1 VRLPPPCPRGPFAL
15 LPFAAGIGYGS
26 AHSGQKL
33 DAKSFPGAEASHGRY
48 GVTLTMRAAV
58 WLIER
63 PRWFK
68 RAILIA
74 NDLVMLTVALWLAYS
89 LRWSQP
95 YVPFTLTHWLLFAA
109 APIIGVITFHMRGL
123 YKLVTRYIGP
133 EGTTRIYVAVLI
145 AVLVWALLVLMVGVK
160 NQPRSVV
167 VIYGLIAAGLIRFS
181 RQWAASML
189 LRGAPQH
196 RAVSFTERKNVII
209 YGAGTIGIQLLR
221 ALNETGQFNMV
232 AFIDNNPSL
241 AGQVVHG
248 VKVLRPGKIG
258 KVITT
263 ENVKEVLLA
272 MPSALRS
279 ERRAAIKALAPF
291 PVVVKTLPA
300 LEEIASGH
308 VEVSDL
314 RPIDVEDLLGR
325 DPVAPELEL
334 LTAHVRG
341 KVVMITGAGGSIG
354 SELTRQ
360 LLELGPK
367 ALILFELSEVALY
380 EIEMEIEEA
389 QRQGAKAPNAAGTSE
404 AKIVPVLGSVL
415 DRKLVA
421 RTIRDF
427 DVDVIYHAAAYKHV
441 PLVEMN
447 PFAGVQNNTF
457 GTLALA
463 ETAKEL
469 GVERFVLVS
478 SDKAVR
484 PTNVMGASKRLAE
497 LILQALAEPRA
508 AEPRVVEPRTG
519 SRGARTIFT
528 MVRFGNV
535 LDSSGSVV
543 KRFRNQI
550 QAGGPVTV
558 THKEIIRYFMSI
570 PEAAQLVIQA
580 GAMASGGEVFVLDMG
595 TPVKIDDLA
604 RTMIRLSG
612 LEVRDEATP
621 EGDIAIEYIGLRRGE
636 KLYEELL
643 IGENTTG
650 TGHPRIFKNSEP
662 FLAYAELVTAL
673 ERLDD
678 AIQRL
683 AEAELQD
690 MLRATVEGYQPGTS
704 GHPATAK
711 DEWQPVSRTLH

>member
-1 VRLPPPCPRGPFAL
+1 
-15 LPFAAGIGYGS
+15 
-26 AHSGQKL
+26 
-33 DAKSFPGAEASHGRY
+33 
-48 GVTLTMRAAV
+48 MRSAV

-68 RAILIA
+68 RIFLIV
-74 NDLVMLTVALWLAYS
+74 NDMALLTIALWAAYS
-89 LRWSQP
+89 LRLSQF
-95 YVPFTLTHWLLFAA
+95 YVPESFGMILLMAA

-133 EGTTRIYVAVLI
+133 EGTTRIYVAVII
-145 AVLVWALLVLMVGVK
+145 AVLAWALLVLLSGIK
-160 NQPRSVV
+160 GHPRSVV
-167 VIYGLIAAGLIRFS
+167 VIYGLIAAGLIRLS
-181 RQWAASML
+181 RQWAAAL
-189 LRGAPQH
+189 LLKAAPQH
-196 RAVSFTERKNVII
+196 KPVSFDERKNVII
-209 YGAGTIGIQLLR
+209 YGAGAMGVQLLR
-221 ALNETGQFNMV
+221 ALNETNQFNMV
-232 AFIDNNPSL
+232 AFIDNSPSL

-258 KVITT
+258 KVIST

-279 ERRAAIKALAPF
+279 ERRAAIKALEPF

-300 LEEIASGH
+300 LEEIASGR

-314 RPIDVEDLLGR
+314 RPIEVEDLLGR

-334 LTAHVRG
+334 LTGHVKD

-367 ALILFELSEVALY
+367 SLILFELSEVALY
-380 EIEMEIEEA
+380 EIEMEIEELKW
-389 QRQGAKAPNAAGTSE
+389 RRAKEPEAPPLADT
-404 AKIVPVLGSVL
+404 KIIPVLGSVQ

-421 RTIRDF
+421 RTISDY
-427 DVDVIYHAAAYKHV
+427 DVEVIYHAAAYKHV
-441 PLVEMN
+441 PLVEVN
-447 PFAGVQNNTF
+447 PFTGLQNNTF
-457 GTLALA
+457 GTLTLA
-463 ETAKEL
+463 EVAKEAR
-469 GVERFVLVS
+469 VERFVLVS

-497 LILQALAEPRA
+497 LILQALAEPHGTT
-508 AEPRVVEPRTG
+508 V
-519 SRGARTIFT
+519 FT

-543 KRFRNQI
+543 RRFRNQI

-558 THKEIIRYFMSI
+558 THPEIIRYFMSI

-604 RTMIRLSG
+604 RTMVRLSG
-612 LEVRDEATP
+612 LEVRDDTNP
-621 EGDIAIEYIGLRRGE
+621 DGDIAIEYIGLRRGE

-650 TGHPRIFKNSEP
+650 TSHPRIFKNSEP
-662 FLAYAELVTAL
+662 VLAYAELAAAL

-678 AIQRL
+678 AIQRHD
-683 AEAELQD
+683 EADLQD
-690 MLRATVEGYQPGTS
+690 MLRATVEGYKPGST
-704 GHPATAK
+704 GHPASVK
-711 DEWQPVSRTLH
+711 DEWQPVSRMLH

>member
-1 VRLPPPCPRGPFAL
+1 L
-15 LPFAAGIGYGS
+15 
-26 AHSGQKL
+26 
-33 DAKSFPGAEASHGRY
+33 
-48 GVTLTMRAAV
+48 
-58 WLIER
+58 
-63 PRWFK
+63 
-68 RAILIA
+68 
-74 NDLVMLTVALWLAYS
+74 
-89 LRWSQP
+89 SQF
-95 YVPFTLTHWLLFAA
+95 YVPESFGMILLMAA

-133 EGTTRIYVAVLI
+133 EGTTRIYVAVII
-145 AVLVWALLVLMVGVK
+145 AVLAWALLVLLSGIK
-160 NQPRSVV
+160 GHPRSVV
-167 VIYGLIAAGLIRFS
+167 VIYGLIAAGLIRLS
-181 RQWAASML
+181 RQWAAAL
-189 LRGAPQH
+189 LLKAAPQH
-196 RAVSFTERKNVII
+196 KPVSFDERKNVII
-209 YGAGTIGIQLLR
+209 YGAGAMGVQLLR
-221 ALNETGQFNMV
+221 ALNETNQFNMV
-232 AFIDNNPSL
+232 AFIDNSPSL

-258 KVITT
+258 KVIST

-279 ERRAAIKALAPF
+279 ERRAAIKALEPF

-300 LEEIASGH
+300 LEEIASGR

-314 RPIDVEDLLGR
+314 RPIEVEDLLGR

-334 LTAHVRG
+334 LTGHVKD

-367 ALILFELSEVALY
+367 SLILFELSEVALY
-380 EIEMEIEEA
+380 EIEMEIEELKW
-389 QRQGAKAPNAAGTSE
+389 RRAKEPEAPPLADT
-404 AKIVPVLGSVL
+404 KIIPVLGSVQ

-421 RTIRDF
+421 RTISDY
-427 DVDVIYHAAAYKHV
+427 DVEVIYHAAAYKHV
-441 PLVEMN
+441 PLVEVN
-447 PFAGVQNNTF
+447 PFTGLQNNTF
-457 GTLALA
+457 GTLTLA
-463 ETAKEL
+463 EVAKEAR
-469 GVERFVLVS
+469 VERFVLVS

-497 LILQALAEPRA
+497 LILQALAEPHGTT
-508 AEPRVVEPRTG
+508 V
-519 SRGARTIFT
+519 FT

-543 KRFRNQI
+543 RRFRNQI

-558 THKEIIRYFMSI
+558 THPEIIRYFMSI

-604 RTMIRLSG
+604 RTMVRLSG
-612 LEVRDEATP
+612 LEVRDDTNP
-621 EGDIAIEYIGLRRGE
+621 DGDIAIEYIGLRRGE

-650 TGHPRIFKNSEP
+650 TSHPRIFKNSEP
-662 FLAYAELVTAL
+662 VLAYAELAAAL

-678 AIQRL
+678 AIQRHD
-683 AEAELQD
+683 EADLQD
-690 MLRATVEGYQPGTS
+690 MLRATVEGYKPGST
-704 GHPATAK
+704 GHPASVK
-711 DEWQPVSRTLH
+711 DEWQPVSRMLH

>member
-1 VRLPPPCPRGPFAL
+1 
-15 LPFAAGIGYGS
+15 
-26 AHSGQKL
+26 
-33 DAKSFPGAEASHGRY
+33 
-48 GVTLTMRAAV
+48 MRSAV

-68 RAILIA
+68 RIFLIV
-74 NDLVMLTVALWLAYS
+74 NDMALLTIALWAAYS
-89 LRWSQP
+89 LRLSQF
-95 YVPFTLTHWLLFAA
+95 YVPESFGMILLMAA
-109 APIIGVITFHMRGL
+109 ASIIGVITFHMRGL

-133 EGTTRIYVAVLI
+133 EGTTRIYVAVII
-145 AVLVWALLVLMVGVK
+145 AVLAWALLVLLSGIK
-160 NQPRSVV
+160 GHPRSVV
-167 VIYGLIAAGLIRFS
+167 VIYGLIAAGLIRLS
-181 RQWAASML
+181 RQWAAAL
-189 LRGAPQH
+189 LLKAAPQH
-196 RAVSFTERKNVII
+196 KPVSFDERKNVII
-209 YGAGTIGIQLLR
+209 YGAGAMGVQLLR
-221 ALNETGQFNMV
+221 ALNETNQFNMV
-232 AFIDNNPSL
+232 AFIDNSPSL

-258 KVITT
+258 KVIST

-279 ERRAAIKALAPF
+279 ERRAAIKALEPF

-300 LEEIASGH
+300 LEEIASGR

-314 RPIDVEDLLGR
+314 RPIEVEDLLGR

-334 LTAHVRG
+334 LTGHVKD

-367 ALILFELSEVALY
+367 SLILFELSEVALY
-380 EIEMEIEEA
+380 EIEMEIEELKW
-389 QRQGAKAPNAAGTSE
+389 RRAKEPEAPPLADT
-404 AKIVPVLGSVL
+404 KIIPVLGSVQ

-421 RTIRDF
+421 RTISDY
-427 DVDVIYHAAAYKHV
+427 DVEVIYHAAAYKHV
-441 PLVEMN
+441 PLVEVN
-447 PFAGVQNNTF
+447 PFTGLQNNTF
-457 GTLALA
+457 GTLTLA
-463 ETAKEL
+463 EVAKEAR
-469 GVERFVLVS
+469 VERFVLVS

-497 LILQALAEPRA
+497 LILQALAEPHGTT
-508 AEPRVVEPRTG
+508 V
-519 SRGARTIFT
+519 FT

-543 KRFRNQI
+543 RRFRNQI

-558 THKEIIRYFMSI
+558 THPEIIRYFMSI

-604 RTMIRLSG
+604 RTMVRLSG
-612 LEVRDEATP
+612 LEVRDDTNP
-621 EGDIAIEYIGLRRGE
+621 DGDIAIEYIGLRRGE

-650 TGHPRIFKNSEP
+650 TSHPRIFKNSEP
-662 FLAYAELVTAL
+662 VLAYAELVAAL

-678 AIQRL
+678 AIQRHD
-683 AEAELQD
+683 EADLQE
-690 MLRATVEGYQPGTS
+690 MLRATVEGYKPGST
-704 GHPATAK
+704 GHPASVK
-711 DEWQPVSRTLH
+711 DEWQPVSRMLH

>member
-1 VRLPPPCPRGPFAL
+1 M
-15 LPFAAGIGYGS
+15 LPFAGGISYGA
-26 AHSGQKL
+26 AHSDL
-33 DAKSFPGAEASHGRY
+33 ERDAKTKRGSGQRRRF
-48 GVTLTMRAAV
+48 GVALHMRSAV

-68 RAILIA
+68 RIFLIA
-74 NDLVMLTVALWLAYS
+74 NDMVLLTIALWAAYS
-89 LRWSQP
+89 LRLSQF
-95 YVPFTLTHWLLFAA
+95 YVPETFGMILLMAA

-123 YKLVTRYIGP
+123 YKLVTRFIGP
-133 EGTTRIYVAVLI
+133 EGTTRIYVAVII
-145 AVLVWALLVLMVGVK
+145 AVLAWALLVLLSGIK
-160 NQPRSVV
+160 GHPRSVV
-167 VIYGLIAAGLIRFS
+167 VIYGLIAAGLIRLS
-181 RQWAASML
+181 RQWAAAL
-189 LRGAPQH
+189 LLKAAPQH
-196 RAVSFTERKNVII
+196 KPVSFDERKNVII
-209 YGAGTIGIQLLR
+209 YGAGTMGVQLLR
-221 ALNETGQFNMV
+221 ALNETNQFNMV
-232 AFIDNNPSL
+232 AFIDNSPSL

-279 ERRAAIKALAPF
+279 ERRAAIKALEPF

-300 LEEIASGH
+300 LEEIASGR

-314 RPIDVEDLLGR
+314 RPIEVEDLLGR

-334 LTAHVRG
+334 LTGHVKD

-380 EIEMEIEEA
+380 EIEMEIEELKW
-389 QRQGAKAPNAAGTSE
+389 RRAKEPEAPPLADT
-404 AKIVPVLGSVL
+404 KIIPVLGSVL
-415 DRKLVA
+415 DRKLVT
-421 RTIRDF
+421 RIISTH
-427 DVDVIYHAAAYKHV
+427 DVEVIYHAAAYKHV
-441 PLVEMN
+441 PLVEVN
-447 PFAGVQNNTF
+447 PFTGVQNNTF
-457 GTLALA
+457 GTLTLA
-463 ETAKEL
+463 EVAKEAR
-469 GVERFVLVS
+469 VERFVLVS

-497 LILQALAEPRA
+497 LILQALAEPHGTT
-508 AEPRVVEPRTG
+508 V
-519 SRGARTIFT
+519 FT

-543 KRFRNQI
+543 RRFRNQI

-558 THKEIIRYFMSI
+558 THPEIIRYFMSI

-604 RTMIRLSG
+604 RTMVRLSG
-612 LEVRDEATP
+612 LEVLDDTNP
-621 EGDIAIEYIGLRRGE
+621 DGDIAIEYIGLRRGE

-650 TGHPRIFKNSEP
+650 TSHPRIFKNSEP
-662 FLAYAELVTAL
+662 VLAYAELVAAL

-678 AIQRL
+678 AIQRQD
-683 AEAELQD
+683 EADLQE
-690 MLRATVEGYQPGTS
+690 MLRATVEGYKPGST
-704 GHPATAK
+704 GHPASVK
-711 DEWQPVSRTLH
+711 DEWQPVSPTLH

>member
-1 VRLPPPCPRGPFAL
+1 
-15 LPFAAGIGYGS
+15 
-26 AHSGQKL
+26 
-33 DAKSFPGAEASHGRY
+33 
-48 GVTLTMRAAV
+48 MRFAV

-68 RAILIA
+68 RTLLILNDIA
-74 NDLVMLTVALWLAYS
+74 VLTVALWAAYS
-89 LRWSQP
+89 LRLSKF
-95 YVPFTLTHWLLFAA
+95 YVPETFGMVVLFAA
-109 APIIGVITFHMRGL
+109 APLIGIITFHLRGL
-123 YKLVTRYIGP
+123 YKLVTRFIGP
-133 EGTTRIYVAVLI
+133 EGTARIYVAVII
-145 AVLVWALLVLMVGVK
+145 AVLAWALLVLLSGIK
-160 NQPRSVV
+160 GHPRSVV
-167 VIYGLIAAGLIRFS
+167 VIYGLIAAGLIRLS
-181 RQWAASML
+181 RQWAGAML
-189 LRGAPQH
+189 LRAAPQH
-196 RAVSFTERKNVII
+196 KPVNFEERKNVII
-209 YGAGTIGIQLLR
+209 YGAGTTGIQLLR
-221 ALNETGQFNMV
+221 ALNETGGYNMV

-279 ERRAAIKALAPF
+279 ERRAAIKALEPF

-314 RPIDVEDLLGR
+314 RPIEVEDLLGR
-325 DPVAPELEL
+325 DPVAPEIEL
-334 LTAHVRG
+334 LTAHVKD

-380 EIEMEIEEA
+380 EIEMEIEELKW
-389 QRQGAKAPNAAGTSE
+389 RRAKEPDAAPLAET
-404 AKIVPVLGSVL
+404 KIIPVLGSVL
-415 DRKLVA
+415 DRRAVA
-421 RTIRDF
+421 RTIGNF
-427 DVDVIYHAAAYKHV
+427 GVEVIYHAAAYKHV
-441 PLVEMN
+441 PIVELN
-447 PFAGVQNNTF
+447 PFTGLQNNTF
-457 GTLALA
+457 GTLTLA
-463 ETAKEL
+463 EAAKEA

-497 LILQALAEPRA
+497 LILQALAEPRGTT
-508 AEPRVVEPRTG
+508 V
-519 SRGARTIFT
+519 FT

-543 KRFRNQI
+543 RRFRNQI

-558 THKEIIRYFMSI
+558 THPEIIRYFMSI

-604 RTMIRLSG
+604 RTMVRLSG
-612 LEVRDEATP
+612 LEVRDENNP
-621 EGDIAIEYIGLRRGE
+621 DGDIAIEYIGLRRGE

-650 TGHPRIFKNSEP
+650 TSHPRIFKNSEP
-662 FLAYAELVTAL
+662 VLAYAELVAAL

-678 AIQRL
+678 AIQRQD
-683 AEAELQD
+683 EAELQE
-690 MLRATVEGYQPGTS
+690 MLRATVEGYMPGSS
-704 GHPATAK
+704 GHPGSLK
-711 DEWQPVSRTLH
+711 DEWQPASLTLH

>member
-1 VRLPPPCPRGPFAL
+1 
-15 LPFAAGIGYGS
+15 
-26 AHSGQKL
+26 
-33 DAKSFPGAEASHGRY
+33 
-48 GVTLTMRAAV
+48 MRSAV

-68 RAILIA
+68 RIFLIV
-74 NDLVMLTVALWLAYS
+74 NDMALLTIALWAAYS
-89 LRWSQP
+89 LRLSQF
-95 YVPFTLTHWLLFAA
+95 YVPESFGMILLMAA

-133 EGTTRIYVAVLI
+133 EGTTRIYVAVII
-145 AVLVWALLVLMVGVK
+145 AVLAWALLVLLSGIK
-160 NQPRSVV
+160 GHPRSVV
-167 VIYGLIAAGLIRFS
+167 AIYGLIAAGLIRLS
-181 RQWAASML
+181 RQWAAAL
-189 LRGAPQH
+189 LLKAAPQH
-196 RAVSFTERKNVII
+196 KPVSFDERKSVII
-209 YGAGTIGIQLLR
+209 YGAGAMGVQLLR
-221 ALNETGQFNMV
+221 ALNETNQFNMV
-232 AFIDNNPSL
+232 AFIDNSPSL

-258 KVITT
+258 KVIST

-279 ERRAAIKALAPF
+279 ERRAAIKALEPF

-300 LEEIASGH
+300 LEEIASGR

-314 RPIDVEDLLGR
+314 RPIEVEDLLGR

-334 LTAHVRG
+334 LTGHVKD

-367 ALILFELSEVALY
+367 SLILFELSEVALY
-380 EIEMEIEEA
+380 EIEMEIEELKW
-389 QRQGAKAPNAAGTSE
+389 RRAKEPEAPPLADT
-404 AKIVPVLGSVL
+404 KIIPVLGSVQ
-415 DRKLVA
+415 DRRLVA
-421 RTIRDF
+421 RTISDY
-427 DVDVIYHAAAYKHV
+427 DVEVIYHAAAYKHV
-441 PLVEMN
+441 PLVEVN
-447 PFAGVQNNTF
+447 PFTGLQNNTF
-457 GTLALA
+457 GTLTLA
-463 ETAKEL
+463 EVAKEAR
-469 GVERFVLVS
+469 VERFVLVS

-497 LILQALAEPRA
+497 LILQALAEPHGTT
-508 AEPRVVEPRTG
+508 V
-519 SRGARTIFT
+519 FT

-543 KRFRNQI
+543 RRFRNQI

-558 THKEIIRYFMSI
+558 THPEIIRYFMSI

-604 RTMIRLSG
+604 RTMVRLSG
-612 LEVRDEATP
+612 LEVRDDTNP
-621 EGDIAIEYIGLRRGE
+621 DGDIAIEYIGLRRGE

-650 TGHPRIFKNSEP
+650 TSHPRIFKNSEP
-662 FLAYAELVTAL
+662 VLAYAELVAAL

-678 AIQRL
+678 AIQRHD
-683 AEAELQD
+683 EADLQD
-690 MLRATVEGYQPGTS
+690 MLRATVEGYKPGST
-704 GHPATAK
+704 GHPASVK
-711 DEWQPVSRTLH
+711 DEWQPVSRMLH

>member
-1 VRLPPPCPRGPFAL
+1 
-15 LPFAAGIGYGS
+15 
-26 AHSGQKL
+26 
-33 DAKSFPGAEASHGRY
+33 
-48 GVTLTMRAAV
+48 MRSAV

-68 RAILIA
+68 RLFLIA
-74 NDLVMLTVALWLAYS
+74 NDMALLTIALWAAYS
-89 LRWSQP
+89 LRLSRFYIP
-95 YVPFTLTHWLLFAA
+95 ESFGMILVMAA
-109 APIIGVITFHMRGL
+109 APLIGVITFHMRGL
-123 YKLVTRYIGP
+123 YKLVTRFIGP
-133 EGTTRIYVAVLI
+133 EGTTRIYVAVII
-145 AVLVWALLVLMVGVK
+145 AVLAWALLVLLSGIK
-160 NQPRSVV
+160 GHPRSVV
-167 VIYGLIAAGLIRFS
+167 VIYGLIAAGLIRLS
-181 RQWAASML
+181 RQWAGAL
-189 LRGAPQH
+189 LLKAAPQH
-196 RAVSFTERKNVII
+196 KPVSCDERKNVII
-209 YGAGTIGIQLLR
+209 YGAGTMGVQLLR
-221 ALNETGQFNMV
+221 ALNETNQFNMV
-232 AFIDNNPSL
+232 AFIDNSPSL

-279 ERRAAIKALAPF
+279 ERRAAIKALEPF
-291 PVVVKTLPA
+291 PVLVKTLPA
-300 LEEIASGH
+300 LEEIASGR

-314 RPIDVEDLLGR
+314 RPIEVEDLLGR

-334 LTAHVRG
+334 LTGHVKD

-380 EIEMEIEEA
+380 EIEMEIEELKW
-389 QRQGAKAPNAAGTSE
+389 RRAKEPEAPPLADT
-404 AKIVPVLGSVL
+404 KIIPVLGSVL

-421 RTIRDF
+421 RTISNY
-427 DVDVIYHAAAYKHV
+427 DVEVIYHAAAYKHV
-441 PLVEMN
+441 PLVEVN
-447 PFAGVQNNTF
+447 PFIGLQNNTF
-457 GTLALA
+457 GTLTLA
-463 ETAKEL
+463 EAAKEAR
-469 GVERFVLVS
+469 VERFVLVS

-497 LILQALAEPRA
+497 LILQALAEPHGTT
-508 AEPRVVEPRTG
+508 V
-519 SRGARTIFT
+519 FT

-543 KRFRNQI
+543 RRFRNQI

-558 THKEIIRYFMSI
+558 THPEIIRYFMSI

-604 RTMIRLSG
+604 RTMVRLSG
-612 LEVRDEATP
+612 LEVRDDNNAD
-621 EGDIAIEYIGLRRGE
+621 GDIAIEYIGLRRGE

-650 TGHPRIFKNSEP
+650 TSHPRIFKNSEP
-662 FLAYAELVTAL
+662 VLAYAELVAAL

-678 AIQRL
+678 AIQRQD
-683 AEAELQD
+683 EADLQE
-690 MLRATVEGYQPGTS
+690 MLRATVEGYKPGS
-704 GHPATAK
+704 AGHPASVK

>member
-1 VRLPPPCPRGPFAL
+1 
-15 LPFAAGIGYGS
+15 
-26 AHSGQKL
+26 
-33 DAKSFPGAEASHGRY
+33 
-48 GVTLTMRAAV
+48 MRSAV

-68 RAILIA
+68 RIFLFA
-74 NDLVMLTVALWLAYS
+74 NDMALLTIALWAAYS
-89 LRWSQP
+89 LRLSQF
-95 YVPFTLTHWLLFAA
+95 YVPESFGMILLMAA

-133 EGTTRIYVAVLI
+133 EGTTRIYVAVII
-145 AVLVWALLVLMVGVK
+145 AVLAWALLVLLSGIK
-160 NQPRSVV
+160 GHPRSVV
-167 VIYGLIAAGLIRFS
+167 VIYGLIAAGLIRLS
-181 RQWAASML
+181 RQWAGAL
-189 LRGAPQH
+189 LLKAAPQH
-196 RAVSFTERKNVII
+196 KPVSFDERKNVII
-209 YGAGTIGIQLLR
+209 YGAGTMGVQLLR
-221 ALNETGQFNMV
+221 ALNETNQFNMV
-232 AFIDNNPSL
+232 AFIDNSPSL

-279 ERRAAIKALAPF
+279 ERRAAIKALEPF

-300 LEEIASGH
+300 LEEIASGR

-314 RPIDVEDLLGR
+314 RPIEVEDLLGR

-334 LTAHVRG
+334 LTGHVKD

-367 ALILFELSEVALY
+367 SLILFELSEVALY
-380 EIEMEIEEA
+380 EIEMEIEELKW
-389 QRQGAKAPNAAGTSE
+389 RRAKEPEAPPLTDT
-404 AKIVPVLGSVL
+404 KIIPVLGSVQ

-421 RTIRDF
+421 RTIGDY
-427 DVDVIYHAAAYKHV
+427 DVEVIYHAAAYKHV
-441 PLVEMN
+441 PLVEVN
-447 PFAGVQNNTF
+447 PFTGLQNNTF
-457 GTLALA
+457 GTLTLA
-463 ETAKEL
+463 EVAKEAR
-469 GVERFVLVS
+469 VERFVLVS

-497 LILQALAEPRA
+497 LILQALAEPHGTT
-508 AEPRVVEPRTG
+508 V
-519 SRGARTIFT
+519 FT

-558 THKEIIRYFMSI
+558 THPEIIRYFMSI

-604 RTMIRLSG
+604 RTMVRLSG
-612 LEVRDEATP
+612 LEVRDDNNP
-621 EGDIAIEYIGLRRGE
+621 DGDIAIEYIGLRRGE

-650 TGHPRIFKNSEP
+650 TSHPRIFKNSEP
-662 FLAYAELVTAL
+662 VLAYAELVAAL

-678 AIQRL
+678 AIQRHD
-683 AEAELQD
+683 EADLQE
-690 MLRATVEGYQPGTS
+690 MLRATVEGYKPGST
-704 GHPATAK
+704 GHPASVK
-711 DEWQPVSRTLH
+711 DEWQPVSRMLH